1 MCHVIGFIIKP
12 HIPNVFLSN
21 HWIAEKYLQNS
32 QFPLEIDQSS
42 CTLEWH
48 GSVGLQFWF
57 LIYFGDD
64 AWWHTWCPPTACA
77 AYQQGNAKSALRPLW
92 GCSGITCCWQW
103 WWCTAQWGNPSALK
117 TNPVIIIITYLY
129 HHHYWTM
136 CLCISQ
142 LPCWTHLNQ
151 PSRHSCLTFIRLLPP
166 PPHHCAYDDVHGNDN
181 NSLTPPKK
189 LCQEF
194 FLHMLP
200 VAINLENNG
209 CGDAKIMAALETDGV
224 LKTMDN
230 AGQWSKQTTRFP
242 GKVS

>member
-77 AYQQGNAKSALRPLW
+77 YQQDNAKSALRRLW
-92 GCSGITCCWQW
+92 GSGITSCWQW

-117 TNPVIIIITYLY
+117 TNPVIIIITILLY

-136 CLCISQ
+136 CVCISQ

-189 LCQEF
+189 SCQEF

>member
-77 AYQQGNAKSALRPLW
+77 YQQDNAKSALRRL
-92 GCSGITCCWQW
+92 CGITSCWQW

-117 TNPVIIIITYLY
+117 TNPVIIIITILLY

-136 CLCISQ
+136 CVCISQ

-181 NSLTPPKK
+181 NSLTPPKNHVRK
-189 LCQEF
+189 F
-194 FLHMLP
+194 FYTCCLSQL
-200 VAINLENNG
+200 I
-209 CGDAKIMAALETDGV
+209 
-224 LKTMDN
+224 
-230 AGQWSKQTTRFP
+230 
-242 GKVS
+242 